1 MRKAFI
7 VFLVAFYC
15 APALAQNLA
24 IGDWQ
29 VHLPY
34 NNTISVAKTNNLIY
48 CASNEGL
55 FSFDLNDN
63 SIQRLSKT
71 NGLSEV
77 SVSTIEYNTTESALL
92 VAYTNANIDLLIGN
106 NIVNL
111 SDIKRK
117 SITGS
122 KTIHRVTMRDELAY
136 LACGFGIVVINI
148 NKREVKDTYIIGPGG
163 TNINVYDIS
172 FDQDYIY
179 ASTERALYRADI
191 NSPSLNDF
199 QVWEEI
205 KLAASGYEFNL
216 LEYFN
221 NRLFVNYSDGL
232 VSNDF
237 SNDSI
242 LIYNPSTGLFDSA
255 FSNNLNA
262 NKAFEI
268 NNNNLIIT
276 NYFSVSTYNNMLQR
290 IAIAGSAGDYTPAR
304 PEDAFIDENN
314 ITWIADDNKGL
325 VKFSDQYHIEF
336 IVPNGPTEINAN
348 NASYADGKIW
358 VTHGPETGNLF
369 FPPALSNYENG
380 TWVTYDA
387 SDIIYPPGINTN
399 IWDLRDVAIDPTNS
413 DKIFV
418 GTTGRG
424 ILEMINNQI
433 IEQYNDTNS
442 SLEVCTFCLPT
453 YRVFASFLE
462 FDKHGNLWVA
472 NANANSAIAVRK
484 SDGNW
489 KSFSFPSLASGV
501 FLGDIIID
509 GFDQKWVL
517 IPFTGFLV
525 FSDNGT
531 IDDLTDDEAK
541 KLTIATGNGGLH
553 TQSVNALVVDNEG
566 EVWVGTN
573 EGVTVFFSPGSIFGG
588 SNFDAQRITI
598 DLDGVTKFL
607 LENEIVTSIAVDGAN
622 RKWFGTASAGVFL
635 TNEDGTEQLA
645 NFNTGNSP
653 LLSDKIIDIEIND
666 KNGEVFFITDKGII
680 SYRGTATE
688 GNADFSNVT
697 VFPNPATPDYTGLIA
712 INGLVENVDVKITD
726 ISGALVFETTAE
738 GGQATWDGNDYN
750 GNRVHTGVYL
760 VFMTDRDGEKT
771 HVAKMVVIH

>member
-1 MRKAFI
+1 MKKAFST
-7 VFLVAFYC
+7 FLVIFYC
-15 APALAQNLA
+15 AAGIAQNLS

-34 NNTISVAKTNNLIY
+34 NNAKSVTKTSNLIY

-77 SVSTIEYNTTESALL
+77 SISTIEYNATEDALL
-92 VAYTNANIDLLIGN
+92 VAYTNANIDLLFGN
-106 NIVNL
+106 NIINL

-122 KTIHRVTMRDELAY
+122 KTIHRVTMRNELAY
-136 LACGFGIVVINI
+136 LACGFGIVVVNI
-148 NKREVKDTYIIGPGG
+148 NKKEVKDTYIIGPGG
-163 TNINVYDIS
+163 TNINVYDVC
-172 FDQDYIY
+172 FDSDYIY
-179 ASTERALYRADI
+179 ASTELALYRADI
-191 NSPSLNDF
+191 NSPNLNDF

-205 KLAASGYEFNL
+205 KLADAGYEFNL

-221 NRLFVNYSDGL
+221 NRLFVNYSDGP
-232 VSNDF
+232 VANDF

-242 LIYNPSTGLFDSA
+242 LIYNPGTELFDSVLTTSV
-255 FSNNLNA
+255 FG
-262 NKAFEI
+262 NKSFEI
-268 NNNNLIIT
+268 NNNNLIIS
-276 NYFSVSTYNNMLQR
+276 NYFSVSTYNNLFQR
-290 IAIAGSAGDYTPAR
+290 IAVVGSSGDYTPAR

-314 ITWIADDNKGL
+314 ITWIADDNQGL
-325 VKFSDQYHIEF
+325 VKFSNPNEIEF

-348 NASYADGKIW
+348 NASYSNGKLWI
-358 VTHGPETGNLF
+358 THGPETGNQF
-369 FPPALSNYENG
+369 IPPAVSYYENG
-380 TWVTYDA
+380 EWVTYNSSEIIIPA
-387 SDIIYPPGINTN
+387 SVTTN
-399 IWDLRDVAIDPTNS
+399 LWDLRDVAIDPSNS
-413 DKIFV
+413 NRIFV
-418 GTTGRG
+418 GTSGRG
-424 ILEMINNQI
+424 VLEMVNNQI
-433 IEQYNDTNS
+433 IEQYTDSNS
-442 SLEVCTFCLPT
+442 SLGICSFCLPD

-462 FDKHGNLWVA
+462 FDNQSNLWVA
-472 NANANSAIAVRK
+472 NANSNSAISVRK
-484 SDGNW
+484 KDGSW
-489 KSFSFPSLASGV
+489 KGFTFPSLLSGG

-509 GFDQKWVL
+509 DFDQKWVL
-517 IPFTGFLV
+517 IPNTGFLV

-531 IDDLTDDEAK
+531 IDDISDDDAI
-541 KLTIATGNGGLH
+541 KLTAASGNGGLH
-553 TQSVNALVVDNEG
+553 TQSVNALAVDKEG

-573 EGVTVFFSPGSIFGG
+573 DGVTVFFSPGSIFNG
-588 SNFDAQRITI
+588 SNFDAQRVTI
-598 DLDGVTKFL
+598 ELDGVTKFL
-607 LENEIVTSIAVDGAN
+607 LENEIISSIAVDGAN
-622 RKWFGTASAGVFL
+622 RKWFGTDGAGVFL
-635 TNEDGTEQLA
+635 TNEDGTEQLQ
-645 NFNTGNSP
+645 NFNTSNSP

-666 KNGEVFFITDKGII
+666 NNGEVFFITDKGII

-697 VFPNPATPDYTGLIA
+697 VFPNPATPDYIGLIA
-712 INGLVENVDVKITD
+712 INGLVENVNVKITD
-726 ISGALVFETTAE
+726 ITGALVYETTAE